1 MNLDLLSSWLHFFF
15 LFPFFHG
22 LCGFHR
28 LHGFCEFH
36 WLHGFCEF
44 HGLCRFCELH
54 WLHSIRVPT
63 QTIITAT
70 RHGFGPGCTV
80 CSATMLNFKSLFFL
94 EPVKALSVKHES
106 QIHTCSSTL
115 WVGRWGSQV
124 VEKLYNYTQLDCL
137 PHVPVAIQCPRDT
150 AFGHRQKRNQSLPIE
165 TPLLVLL
172 S

>member
-124 VEKLYNYTQLDCL
+124 VEKLYSFSATESE
-137 PHVPVAIQCPRDT
+137 
-150 AFGHRQKRNQSLPIE
+150 HRGRARKGGLGV
-165 TPLLVLL
+165 LV
-172 S
+172 